1 MAPEHLRDK
10 ILNLPESPG
19 VYKYYDQF
27 EALLYIGKAKNLKK
41 RVSSY
46 FTKTIHENRK
56 TSVLVSKIYSVEF
69 TVVESEYDALLLE
82 NSLIKEFQPRYN
94 INLKDDKSY
103 PYIKITKERF
113 PRVYAMRNPI
123 KDGSEY
129 FGPYSSVRMMQVV
142 LDLIKKLYPIR
153 NCKYSLTQRNIKENK
168 FRLCLEYHIGNC
180 KGPCVG
186 LQEEEE
192 YNQQIQHIRF
202 LLKGNLN
209 ELKIQLKFQI
219 SESVAKLA
227 FEDAQAFKNKLDL
240 VEKYQ
245 SKSTV
250 VSPNLGDL
258 EVLTMVSDTRK
269 SYVNYLRVAEGM
281 IIQTRNIEVKKK
293 LDETDD
299 ELLLQVIAEI
309 RNKGVSS
316 ASELVLSKMPS
327 WEGLSQFRIT
337 VPQLGEKRKLL
348 ELSMKNVLYFKKEK
362 TDMEDKTDPIAKTQR
377 ILETMKTDLRLKD
390 LPAHIECFDN
400 SNTQGLYPVSAC
412 VVFKD
417 AKASKKEYRHFN
429 IKTVEG
435 PNDFASME
443 EVINRRYQRL
453 ILENQSLPQLIIVD
467 GGKGQLSSGVKA
479 LKDIGLYGKIAILGI
494 AKRLEELYF
503 PEDPYP
509 LYLDKKSET
518 LKIIQQMRDEAHR
531 FGITH
536 HRNRRE
542 KGSLQSVLTQIPF
555 VGEKSSQELLKVFK
569 SVKNIKNASIND
581 LLKVVN
587 QKQAKSIADF
597 FKNQN

>member
-10 ILNLPESPG
+10 IQNLPESPG

-27 EALLYIGKAKNLKK
+27 EVLLYIGKAKNLKK

-46 FTKTIHENRK
+46 FSKTIHENRK
-56 TSVLVSKIYSVEF
+56 TSVLVSKIFSIEF
-69 TVVESEYDALLLE
+69 TVVETEYDALLLE

-103 PYIKITKERF
+103 PFIKITKERF
-113 PRVYAMRNPI
+113 PRVFAMRNPV

-153 NCKYSLTQRNIKENK
+153 NCKYSLTPKNILENK

-209 ELKIQLKFQI
+209 ELKKQLKIQI
-219 SESVAKLA
+219 ADSVSKLA
-227 FEDAQAFKNKLDL
+227 FEEAQTFKNKLDL

-258 EVLTMVSDTRK
+258 EVLTMVSDSKK

-293 LDETDD
+293 LDESDD
-299 ELLLQVIAEI
+299 ELLLHVLAEI

-337 VPQLGEKRKLL
+337 VPQLGDKRKLL
-348 ELSMKNVLYFKKEK
+348 ELSMKNALYFKKEK
-362 TDMEDKTDPIAKTQR
+362 TEMEDKTDPFAKTQR
-377 ILETMKTDLRLKD
+377 ILETMQTDLRLKD
-390 LPAHIECFDN
+390 LPSHIECFDN

-417 AKASKKEYRHFN
+417 AKASKKDYRHFN

-443 EVINRRYQRL
+443 EVIKRRYQRL
-453 ILENQSLPQLIIVD
+453 ISENQSLPQLIIVD

-479 LKDIGLYGKIAILGI
+479 LKEIGLYGKIAILGI

-509 LYLDKKSET
+509 LHLDKKSET

-542 KGSLQSVLTQIPF
+542 KGSLNSVLTQIPF
-555 VGEKSSQELLKVFK
+555 VGEKSAQELLKVFK
-569 SVKNIKNASIND
+569 SVKNIKNASLD
-581 LLKVVN
+581 ELLKVVN
-587 QKQAKSIADF
+587 QKQAKSIEVF
-597 FKNQN
+597 FRTYP

>member
-10 ILNLPESPG
+10 IQNLPESPG

-27 EALLYIGKAKNLKK
+27 EVLLYIGKAKNLKK

-46 FTKTIHENRK
+46 FSKTIHENRK
-56 TSVLVSKIYSVEF
+56 TSVLVSKIFSIEF
-69 TVVESEYDALLLE
+69 TVVETEYDALLLE

-103 PYIKITKERF
+103 PFIKITKERF
-113 PRVYAMRNPI
+113 PRVFAMRNPV

-153 NCKYSLTQRNIKENK
+153 NCKYSLTPKNILENK

-209 ELKIQLKFQI
+209 ELKKQLKIQI
-219 SESVAKLA
+219 ADSVSKLA
-227 FEDAQAFKNKLDL
+227 FEEAQTFKNKLDL

-258 EVLTMVSDTRK
+258 EVLTMVSDSKK

-293 LDETDD
+293 LDESDD
-299 ELLLQVIAEI
+299 ELLLHVLAEI

-337 VPQLGEKRKLL
+337 VPQLGDKRKLL
-348 ELSMKNVLYFKKEK
+348 ELSMKNALYFKKEK
-362 TDMEDKTDPIAKTQR
+362 TEMEDKTDPFAKTQR
-377 ILETMKTDLRLKD
+377 ILETMQSDLRLKD
-390 LPAHIECFDN
+390 LPSHIECFDN

-417 AKASKKEYRHFN
+417 AKASKKDYRHFN

-443 EVINRRYQRL
+443 EVIKRRYQRL
-453 ILENQSLPQLIIVD
+453 ISENQSLPQLIIVD

-479 LKDIGLYGKIAILGI
+479 LKEIGLYGKIAILGI

-509 LYLDKKSET
+509 LHLDKKSET

-542 KGSLQSVLTQIPF
+542 KGSLNSVLTQIPF
-555 VGEKSSQELLKVFK
+555 VGEKSAQELLKVFK
-569 SVKNIKNASIND
+569 SVKNIKNASLD
-581 LLKVVN
+581 ELLKVVN
-587 QKQAKSIADF
+587 QKQAKSIEVF
-597 FKNQN
+597 FRTYP

>member
-19 VYKYYDQF
+19 VYKYYDQS

-56 TSVLVSKIYSVEF
+56 TSVLVSKVFSIEF

-103 PYIKITKERF
+103 PFIKITKERF
-113 PRVYAMRNPI
+113 PRVFAMRNPV

-153 NCKYSLTQRNIKENK
+153 NCKYSLTPKNIQENK

-209 ELKIQLKFQI
+209 ELKKQLKFQI
-219 SESVAKLA
+219 SESVSKLA
-227 FEDAQAFKNKLDL
+227 FEDAQTFKNKLDL

-258 EVLTMVSDTRK
+258 EVLTMVSDTKK

-337 VPQLGEKRKLL
+337 VPQLGDKRKLL

-362 TDMEDKTDPIAKTQR
+362 TEMEDKTDPIAKTQR
-377 ILETMKTDLRLKD
+377 ILETMQTDLRLKD
-390 LPAHIECFDN
+390 LPSHIECFDN

-443 EVINRRYQRL
+443 EVIKRRYQRL
-453 ILENQSLPQLIIVD
+453 LSENQSLPQLIIVD

-479 LKDIGLYGKIAILGI
+479 LKEIGLYGKIAILGI

-542 KGSLQSVLTQIPF
+542 KGSLHSVLSQIPF
-555 VGEKSSQELLKVFK
+555 IGEKSSQELLRVFK
-569 SVKNIKNASIND
+569 SVKNIKNAETKE

-587 QKQAKSIADF
+587 QKQAKSIIDF
-597 FKNQN
+597 FKNKN